1 MSKRGDLSDDTAS
14 QSHRTA
20 ESATYGISLNVNGNN
35 EEWGSDGINTH
46 IWIMPIYGSDPTL
59 DAYIFCVHCWNL

>member
-20 ESATYGISLNVNGNN
+20 ESATYG
-35 EEWGSDGINTH
+35 
-46 IWIMPIYGSDPTL
+46 SDPKL
-59 DAYIFCVHCWNL
+59 DAYILCSLLESVIHSSRGQ